1 MKSRRCA
8 RSSGQITKCTD
19 GTCGAG
25 GRACEAGT
33 SRKSPFSKGT
43 RELVSSGAD
52 AGLAPDA
59 NAIPNPLSACVIY
72 SRREKEDLSMS
83 GPPYRSLSLGLR
95 VMSALIAVG
104 GAFMILS
111 GKPLVL
117 RVFMHPPESEVSTLL
132 LALLKEM
139 GWRDAHAQPDA
150 VSCRPRPGTQRRH
163 PGRAHCGSLHP
174 RHHAAAVSQDA
185 RSWQPL
191 SNVFDLGP
199 VAGQA
204 GVGVGSVLRASPGFA
219 SQSPI
224 MRECRCVQ
232 IS

>member
-1 MKSRRCA
+1 
-8 RSSGQITKCTD
+8 
-19 GTCGAG
+19 
-25 GRACEAGT
+25 
-33 SRKSPFSKGT
+33 
-43 RELVSSGAD
+43 
-52 AGLAPDA
+52 
-59 NAIPNPLSACVIY
+59 
-72 SRREKEDLSMS
+72 MS

-104 GAFMILS
+104 GAFI
-111 GKPLVL
+111 
-117 RVFMHPPESEVSTLL
+117 
-132 LALLKEM
+132 
-139 GWRDAHAQPDA
+139 
-150 VSCRPRPGTQRRH
+150 CRPRPGTQRRH

-204 GVGVGSVLRASPGFA
+204 GVGGGSVLRASPGFA